1 MQTADDQTVID
12 TWARATGNRLLPQQ
26 TRYFYNVEGWRIA
39 LAGADL
45 AFGARLHGS
54 MMAIYAG
61 IPTITI
67 ANDQRIA
74 EMVTA
79 MMVPHYNV
87 TGLPLQDVKFD
98 LDDPKTFD
106 ILALVR
112 HTDTCL
118 V

>member
-1 MQTADDQTVID
+1 MED
-12 TWARATGNRLLPQQ
+12 
-26 TRYFYNVEGWRIA
+26 WRIA

-67 ANDQRIA
+67 ANGQRIA

-87 TGLPLQDVKFD
+87 TDLPLQDVKFD
-98 LDDPKTFD
+98 LDDPESFD
-106 ILALVR
+106 IFALVR
-112 HTDTCL
+112 HTGKCL
-118 V
+118 VR